1 MTDVRVAVDPDGCDA
16 LTRNIDGLLF
26 VCEAWPVPTPR
37 IRRTQAERT
46 AETRRALLD
55 ATFDAL
61 VEVGY
66 KATTTTEVA
75 HRAGVSLGA
84 LLHHFPTKADL
95 LTGAVAHSFGRRI
108 EDYGLLMADLDPAAD
123 KLDAAIDLLWSMY
136 ARPTFTAW
144 HELWVA
150 ARTDPDLAAPMIEID
165 RQFMVASEL
174 LYAQLFP
181 ATDDAHNRLD
191 KTVGLH
197 LVYALLTGLATAQS
211 IPGYE
216 PFRTVEV
223 LDAFKAMIRAYLA
236 TTTPPPVADR

>member
-1 MTDVRVAVDPDGCDA
+1 MP
-16 LTRNIDGLLF
+16 
-26 VCEAWPVPTPR
+26 PPR

-46 AETRRALLD
+46 ADTRRALLD

-61 VEVGY
+61 VEVGF

-95 LTGAVAHSFGRRI
+95 LTGAVTHSFGRRI
-108 EDYGLLMADLDPAAD
+108 EEYGLLMADLDPTTD

-136 ARPTFTAW
+136 ARPTFIAW

-174 LYAQLFP
+174 LYTQLFP
-181 ATDDAHNRLD
+181 ATDDAAGKLD
-191 KTVGLH
+191 KVIGLN
-197 LVYALLTGLATAQS
+197 LIYAMLTGLATARS

-216 PFRTVEV
+216 PFRTEEV
-223 LDAFKAMIRAYLA
+223 LDAFKAMIRAYLSTA
-236 TTTPPPVADR
+236 SSTSTGR

>member
-1 MTDVRVAVDPDGCDA
+1 MPS
-16 LTRNIDGLLF
+16 
-26 VCEAWPVPTPR
+26 PR

-46 AETRRALLD
+46 ADTRRALLD

-61 VEVGY
+61 VEVGF

-108 EDYGLLMADLDPAAD
+108 EDYGLLMAGLDPSAD

-165 RQFMVASEL
+165 RQFMAASEL
-174 LYAQLFP
+174 LYTQLFP
-181 ATDDAHNRLD
+181 AADDAHSRLD
-191 KTVGLH
+191 KAVGLH

-216 PFRTVEV
+216 SFRTDEV
-223 LDAFKAMIRAYLA
+223 LDAFKAMIRADIGM
-236 TTTPPPVADR
+236 TIQPPGTGQ

>member
-1 MTDVRVAVDPDGCDA
+1 MPS
-16 LTRNIDGLLF
+16 
-26 VCEAWPVPTPR
+26 PR

-46 AETRRALLD
+46 ADTRRALLD

-61 VEVGY
+61 VQVGF

-108 EDYGLLMADLDPAAD
+108 EDYGQLMADLDPSAD

-165 RQFMVASEL
+165 RQFMMASERV
-174 LYAQLFP
+174 YAELFP
-181 ATDDAHNRLD
+181 TTENAHGKLD
-191 KTVGLH
+191 MTVGLH
-197 LVYALLTGLATAQS
+197 LVYALLTGLATSQS

-216 PFRTVEV
+216 PFRTGEV
-223 LDAFKAMIRAYLA
+223 LDTFKAMIRAYLG
-236 TTTPPPVADR
+236 TTTQPPSGGR